1 MRLISALSLLVLFFS
16 TYLLDLLDIYLFVFI
31 VNSEV
36 ISICKHLP
44 KVLIHLQIVA
54 VDVNFRRDFGN
65 SKELQG
71 GISISTIH

>member
-16 TYLLDLLDIYLFVFI
+16 TYLLDLLDIYLFGFI

-44 KVLIHLQIVA
+44 KVLIHL
-54 VDVNFRRDFGN
+54 
-65 SKELQG
+65 
-71 GISISTIH
+71 